1 MPDSNRKTFPPR
13 AEQGRGREE
22 AKKLKRIILCC
33 IAAMLLF
40 VALYYSV
47 PPLVRLIGEKSEERK
62 SAGYNPTRQTIIF
75 HTPDYDENIFED
87 EYYMGLD
94 RSIYY
99 REIDTGVTIAVGP
112 EDYDNYG
119 EGVKFMIDFVKCIIA
134 GDAETYNSCF
144 EEAFFEVKEQERKET
159 FTMQKLYN
167 IVITKMSKTTDGYL
181 FTLEYMIR
189 NNNGTFR
196 TDIGSDASK
205 KQYITLSEKT
215 GELLIEKIEY
225 AKVR

>member
-1 MPDSNRKTFPPR
+1 MHNNDKPIIPPEIQR
-13 AEQGRGREE
+13 RGGREE
-22 AKKLKRIILCC
+22 TRKLKRIILCC
-33 IAAMLLF
+33 FAAILLF
-40 VALYYSV
+40 VILYYSAA
-47 PPLVRLIGEKSEERK
+47 PLINLIAKKLEERDNDV
-62 SAGYNPTRQTIIF
+62 YNPTKQTIIF
-75 HTPDYDENIFED
+75 HKPDYSEDIYKD

-144 EEAFFEVKEQERKET
+144 EEAFFEVKEQERKEA